1 MCGALRAYVHGSL
14 CVRGLQGVRYSYLC
28 PYVTDLLSMYVV
40 SAWLTTCVA
49 AYLCACVVAYRR
61 AYMHVPICL
70 HACILRTFVAAYLRA
85 YVPAWLQFL
94 RRGIPVQTSVLRVS
108 CLRAFVLTSLRGCVA
123 VWLRAYVAVYC
134 IPSCSVTACLRGCV
148 STCLR
153 SGVLRSCMG
162 LADDI
167 LHVPVCQC
175 TAYLSVF
182 VCNYVPARQRTGFLC
197 AFVAAHCCL
206 RVFMCLRGCIYLRA
220 CMPTYV
226 HAYMAVSLY
235 CVSMCLRGGVLRA
248 FVAEYLRAY
257 VPVWLGS
264 TCLRALVTEYL

>member
-1 MCGALRAYVHGSL
+1 
-14 CVRGLQGVRYSYLC
+14 
-28 PYVTDLLSMYVV
+28 
-40 SAWLTTCVA
+40 
-49 AYLCACVVAYRR
+49 
-61 AYMHVPICL
+61 
-70 HACILRTFVAAYLRA
+70 
-85 YVPAWLQFL
+85 
-94 RRGIPVQTSVLRVS
+94 
-108 CLRAFVLTSLRGCVA
+108 
-123 VWLRAYVAVYC
+123 
-134 IPSCSVTACLRGCV
+134 
-148 STCLR
+148 
-153 SGVLRSCMG
+153 MG

-264 TCLRALVTEYL
+264 TCLRARVTAYLCAGVPACLRGCLIVLRVYVPVWRGTACPRG